1 MELNLVSVRNQLTG
15 KLTYHGVNDKHYDAM
30 LACGELAGYDW

>member
-15 KLTYHGVNDKHYDAM
+15 KLSYFAVNDRHYDAM
-30 LACGELAGYDW
+30 LASDTLEKYQ